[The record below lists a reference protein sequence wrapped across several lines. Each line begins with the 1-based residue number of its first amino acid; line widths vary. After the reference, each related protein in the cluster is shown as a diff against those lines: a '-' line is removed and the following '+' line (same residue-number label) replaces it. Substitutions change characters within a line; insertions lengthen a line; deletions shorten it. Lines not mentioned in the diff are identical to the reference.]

1 MNLYLI
7 FIPLIVIV
15 FGYRLSRLRMAI
27 VVRNTSKIKVETSM
41 LFVALCVVVILF
53 FLIDSI

>member
-15 FGYRLSRLRMAI
+15 LSYRLSSLRKSIAA
-27 VVRNTSKIKVETSM
+27 RNTSKIKAEILM
-41 LFVALCVVVILF
+41 LFAAFCVVVILF